1 MVILKII
8 AIIPTHKRNS
18 DFNRAFDSISNQSRS
33 AERILVVHEK
43 DDDYPHLLSGNNIH
57 STINK
62 RTKSLSGA
70 INHAIDEIIL
80 NRHDWKIELD
90 STWLALLDDDDW
102 WDPEYLEK
110 CVSLV
115 DERCRQVVAG
125 LTRYDQSNPE
135 GFNLSVPEELQ
146 CDSFLIKNPHI
157 QGSNLFVRMDSFI
170 GAGGFDESILS
181 CTDRDFCIR
190 LFENK
195 NHHWKR
201 LNQHLVHHD
210 ARKPGRISD
219 SNSKRKT
226 QGIQRFAMKHQFR
239 MDEEQW
245 GEFLRVTKER
255 FGIELDK
262 LDSHAGTGLLKGEKG
277 TGNLHFE
284 GGIED
289 YDLTIGVTFSDL
301 GFAEKF
307 VDSLKKIISKWPHRT
322 RLVACLHK
330 INPSEIDSVFQ
341 KANLTDL
348 ELIIYDEKSATEIA
362 NSGGLGPWFLN
373 EKYRTGVSW
382 GRCVLHRRILD
393 QIGNDNRPLIW
404 ILDEDMQLHLSNSSD
419 ANCKGFDAF
428 LKAVWHMEKF
438 GIDVGIGHVIGDPP
452 IHPLF
457 TLRTQLLDLYYSRMM
472 EKSGVLRINWN
483 LENLNDIHHDLSTSR
498 FDHLEFP
505 WGLFNLKS
513 NNSDTLRLIKS
524 GKFSSRPVHS
534 DWRQRFD
541 EELLIRGGNTI
552 VLDPTSLSEWSNMAP
567 LISNIQTRRGDSIWS
582 LYTQR
587 IKGKTVGKEERKVA
601 WVPFAVPQERKNS
614 PLSKHDID
622 NIRGDII
629 GSMIMRNLSQIFSF
643 NNMEINRTLWDD
655 GGWEKEF
662 SENVVAD
669 SKLRESRLISSLYRV
684 AALEQHLEHESS
696 ILEISK
702 KLFNSKIGGNIEAE
716 IEKIFIEM
724 PAHMSRFRSAQ
735 PKIRPRYRISEAVV
749 KLEKLGYADFEIRGD
764 GSEGVVFKKKDL
776 AIKVHHENVQLN
788 NESLNLMGELS
799 AKSVSCLPNNFE
811 LQYSEPTIFSY
822 DWVEGEHPNFETNVG
837 LWLDL
842 LRECREN
849 NFVYWDLKPQNLVLT
864 SENRL
869 VIIDIGWDL
878 KTFNGDEWD
887 SMVRKAYLCW
897 KHWDKTNLRELL
909 TRSLR
914 DTEPHQFPELEG
926 IEIFRSA
933 IEIQDKSDLHDP
945 WFIEL
950 LGGNYTGEV
959 LDWGCGSGRL
969 TKQIAD
975 LGYNIDA
982 YDPNIEFK
990 KKVTAHPLVN
1000 WINGPNDVK
1009 EGKYS
1014 LVICNLVLCDI
1025 ESDGEALKVLKII
1038 SDSLEQ
1044 GGHAIV
1050 TVCHPD
1056 SVGITC
1062 TTTIQRPQLSLT
1074 NDKITYN
1081 KTVRS
1086 TGRNRVEHTRSQ
1098 SFVERLA
1105 SSVGLTRTREFHS
1118 PGINVNHCTP
1128 IHEYLGLEFTKI

>member
-1 MVILKII
+1 MVILQII

-18 DFNRAFDSISNQSRS
+18 DFKRAFNSISNQSRS
-33 AERILVVHEK
+33 ADRILIVHEK
-43 DDDYPHLLSGNNIH
+43 EDEYPHLLSGNTIH
-57 STINK
+57 ATINK

-80 NRHDWKIELD
+80 NRHDWKIKPD

-102 WDPEYLEK
+102 WDTEYLEK
-110 CVSLV
+110 CVSLI
-115 DERCRQVVAG
+115 DEQCHQVVAG
-125 LTRYDQSNPE
+125 LTRYDLSNPE
-135 GFNLSVPEELQ
+135 GLNLSVPEELQ

-157 QGSNLFVRMDSFI
+157 QGSNLFVRMDSFLA
-170 GAGGFDESILS
+170 AGGFDESILS

-190 LFENK
+190 LFENT

-210 ARKPGRISD
+210 ARKSGRISD
-219 SNSKRKT
+219 PNSKRKN

-239 MDEEQW
+239 MNEEQW
-245 GEFLRVTKER
+245 GEFLRVTQER
-255 FGIELDK
+255 FGIELDQ
-262 LDSHAGTGLLKGEKG
+262 LDSHTVTGLSKERG
-277 TGNLHFE
+277 TENPHFE
-284 GGIED
+284 EEIEH
-289 YDLTIGVTFSDL
+289 YDLTIGVTLSDL
-301 GFAEKF
+301 DLAEKF
-307 VDSLKKIISKWPHRT
+307 VDSLKKIVLQWPHRM

-330 INPSEIDSVFQ
+330 INPTEIDSIFQ
-341 KANLTDL
+341 KANLTTL
-348 ELIIYDEKSATEIA
+348 ELIIYDEKSATELA
-362 NSGGLGPWFLN
+362 NAGGLGPWFLN

-393 QIGNDNRPLIW
+393 EIGNDNRPLIW
-404 ILDEDMQLHLSNSSD
+404 ILDEDMQLHLCNSSD
-419 ANCKGFDAF
+419 PNCKGFDSF
-428 LKAVWHMEKF
+428 LMVVWHMEKF

-457 TLRTQLLDLYYSRMM
+457 TMRTQLLDLHYSRMK
-472 EKSGVLRINWN
+472 EKSGILRINWS

-505 WGLFNLKS
+505 WGLFNVKS
-513 NNSDTLRLIKS
+513 NNSDALRLIES

-534 DWRQRFD
+534 DWRQRPD
-541 EELLIRGGNTI
+541 EDLLIRGGNTI

-567 LISNIQTRRGDSIWS
+567 LISNIQTRRGDSIWA
-582 LYTQR
+582 LYAQR

-601 WVPFAVPQERKNS
+601 WLPFAVPQERKNS
-614 PLSKHDID
+614 PILKHDVD
-622 NIRGDII
+622 SIRGDII

-643 NNMEINRTLWDD
+643 NNMEMNRTLWDD

-662 SENVVAD
+662 SENVVMD

-684 AALEQHLEHESS
+684 SALEHHLEHESS
-696 ILEISK
+696 VLEIAKEFFHSK
-702 KLFNSKIGGNIEAE
+702 MARNIEDE
-716 IEKIFIEM
+716 IEKTFTEI
-724 PAHMSRFRSAQ
+724 PANMSRFRSAQ
-735 PKIRPRYRISEAVV
+735 PKIRPLHRIPEAVV
-749 KLEKLGYADFEIRGD
+749 KLEKLGYTDFEIRGD
-764 GSEGVVFKKKDL
+764 GSEGVVFKKDDL
-776 AIKVHHENVQLN
+776 AIKVHHENVQFN
-788 NESLNLMGELS
+788 NEALNLMGKLP
-799 AKSVSCLPNNFE
+799 AKSVSCLPNNFK
-811 LQYSEPTIFSY
+811 LQYSEPTIISY

-837 LWLDL
+837 PWLDL
-842 LRECREN
+842 LRECKEN
-849 NFVYWDLKPQNLVLT
+849 KFVYWDLKPQNLILT
-864 SENRL
+864 PDDRL

-878 KTFNGDEWD
+878 KIYNDDDWD

-897 KHWDKTNLRELL
+897 KHWDKINLRELL

-914 DTEPHQFPELEG
+914 DTEPYHFPELEG
-926 IEIFRSA
+926 IETFRSA

-950 LGGNYTGEV
+950 LGENYSGEV

-975 LGYNIDA
+975 LGYTIDA
-982 YDPNIEFK
+982 YDPNVELK
-990 KKVTAHPLVN
+990 KKATAHPLVN

-1014 LVICNLVLCDI
+1014 LAICNLVLCDI
-1025 ESDGEALKVLKII
+1025 ESDEEALEVLKII

-1056 SVGITC
+1056 SVDITC

-1098 SFVERLA
+1098 SFIERLA
-1105 SSVGLTRTREFHS
+1105 SLVGLTRTREFHS
-1118 PGINVNHCTP
+1118 PGINVNDCTP